1 MAIIPQRE
9 ATMKMKTIITVIS
22 ALALLLSTSPTA
34 LAGEDSDATAMVVDA
49 AVARPFTFALTVVGT
64 ALFVVS
70 LPVAV
75 PSGSVGKAAKTL
87 VAAPAKDTFK
97 RPLGDLKDFL
107 EYD

>member
-1 MAIIPQRE
+1 MN
-9 ATMKMKTIITVIS
+9 MKTLITVIS

-34 LAGEDSDATAMVVDA
+34 FAGENSDSDATAMVVDA

-97 RPLGDLKDFL
+97 RPLGDLKDFM